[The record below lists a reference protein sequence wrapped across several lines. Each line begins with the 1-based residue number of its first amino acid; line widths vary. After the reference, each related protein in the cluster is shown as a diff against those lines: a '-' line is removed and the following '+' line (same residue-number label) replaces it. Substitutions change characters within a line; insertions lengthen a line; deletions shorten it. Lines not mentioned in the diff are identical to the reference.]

1 MERWIG
7 TIALTLVVGLLA
19 AILLV
24 LLGLGGGG
32 IQLRLAG
39 PIEIQGATG
48 PQELRVVLT
57 VPEGVRVEAGGEAQ
71 ATLRTSVEGQLR
83 GRGYGAGEV
92 EPVYR
97 GDHLAL
103 HHLRLHP
110 RGATVRRRC
119 LPCQPFCRNLDR
131 VPAGW

>member
-1 MERWIG
+1 MERWTG
-7 TIALTLVVGLLA
+7 AIALTLVVGLLA

-57 VPEGVRVEAGGEAQ
+57 LPEGVRVEAGGEAQ
-71 ATLRTSVEGQLR
+71 ATLRTSLEGIPCPVCGEGVMVPVKWNPFTGEISWR
-83 GRGYGAGEV
+83 CTTCGYTLE
-92 EPVYR
+92 E
-97 GDHLAL
+97 
-103 HHLRLHP
+103 
-110 RGATVRRRC
+110 
-119 LPCQPFCRNLDR
+119 QP
-131 VPAGW
+131 

>member
-1 MERWIG
+1 MERWTG
-7 TIALTLVVGLLA
+7 AIALTLVVGLLA

-57 VPEGVRVEAGGEAQ
+57 LPEGVRVEAGGESQ
-71 ATLRTSVEGQLR
+71 ATLRTSLEGIPCPVCGEGVMVPVKWNPFTGEISWR
-83 GRGYGAGEV
+83 CTTCGYTLE
-92 EPVYR
+92 E
-97 GDHLAL
+97 
-103 HHLRLHP
+103 
-110 RGATVRRRC
+110 
-119 LPCQPFCRNLDR
+119 QP
-131 VPAGW
+131 